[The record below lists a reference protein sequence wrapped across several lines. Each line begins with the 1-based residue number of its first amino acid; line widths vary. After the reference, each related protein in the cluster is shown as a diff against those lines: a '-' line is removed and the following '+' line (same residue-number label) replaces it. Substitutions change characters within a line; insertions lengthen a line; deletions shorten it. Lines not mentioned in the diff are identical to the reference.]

1 MILATL
7 GSSKLVT
14 TLDAIMT
21 ELFTGIKPDRILI
34 LSEEARELDLTNITR
49 PFGINAETKVLEL
62 GVGINSWREKVR
74 DISMD
79 VADITPGRKYMAVA
93 VLNYSQ
99 AEEVRYAYLREEDK
113 GYHIFGYV
121 PLQEITVFDVRKGTS
136 IPYEPPKTVP
146 NLPKKVD
153 IGVESLK
160 ALVNLYSL
168 LGEVDYD
175 QDFEELCK
183 LRSGGVRFK
192 EEERIRE
199 YVKKGYFF
207 LADVNA
213 YVNLGDRLAK
223 ITWDREN
230 GPRLLASRSTYNE
243 LLRLTMSTQR
253 GEDPKFFLAMSSYRR
268 IHKQIPVSQS
278 DRGSDVALIAEAK
291 ALKRELPA
299 PLAVITGDQGVRRS
313 GVSQG
318 VEVILLHDKVEGQY
332 DVGEFLFCGSFY
344 RDIVISV
351 DGEPFAKVLKS
362 EFPDERKV
370 KVVTLKSEYNYAY
383 VLSQLEETMKNMKS
397 KL

>member
-7 GSSKLVT
+7 GSNKLVT
-14 TLDAIMT
+14 TLDSIMT
-21 ELFTGIKPDRILI
+21 ELFTGIKPDKILI
-34 LSEEARELDLTNITR
+34 LSEEARELDLTNITKS
-49 PFGINAETKVLEL
+49 FGINAETKVLQL
-62 GVGINSWREKVR
+62 GVGINEWKEKVK

-79 VADITPGRKYMAVA
+79 VADITPGRKYMAIA

-99 AEEVRYAYLREEDK
+99 AKEVRYAYLREEAK
-113 GYHIFGYV
+113 GYHVFGYV
-121 PLQEITVFDVRKGTS
+121 PLQEITVFDVRRGTS
-136 IPYEPPKTVP
+136 VPYEPPKTIP
-146 NLPKKVD
+146 NLPRKVE

-175 QDFEELCK
+175 ENFEELCK
-183 LRSGGVRFK
+183 LRSGGVRFR
-192 EEERIRE
+192 EEEKVRE
-199 YVKKGYFF
+199 YVRKGYFF

-213 YVNLGDRLAK
+213 YVFLGERLAE
-223 ITWDREN
+223 ITWDRDN
-230 GPRLLASRSTYNE
+230 GPRLLPSRSTYNE
-243 LLRLTMSTQR
+243 LLRLTKSTQK

-268 IHKQIPVSQS
+268 IHKQIPVSEFN
-278 DRGSDVALIAEAK
+278 RGSDVALIEEAK

-299 PLAVITGDQGVRRS
+299 PLAVISGDQGVRRS

-318 VEVILLHDKVEGQY
+318 VEVILLYDKTKGQL

-344 RDIVISV
+344 KDIMISV

-370 KVVTLKSEYNYAY
+370 TVETLKPEYNYAY
-383 VLSQLEETMKNMKS
+383 VLSQLEETMKNMKNR
-397 KL
+397 

>member
-34 LSEEARELDLTNITR
+34 LSEEARELDLTNITK

-136 IPYEPPKTVP
+136 IPYEPPKTIP
-146 NLPKKVD
+146 NLPEKVN

-192 EEERIRE
+192 EEEKIRE

-213 YVNLGDRLAK
+213 YVNLGDRLDLQRSLG
-223 ITWDREN
+223 TGRT
-230 GPRLLASRSTYNE
+230 GPVCSPRGP
-243 LLRLTMSTQR
+243 LTTS
-253 GEDPKFFLAMSSYRR
+253 
-268 IHKQIPVSQS
+268 
-278 DRGSDVALIAEAK
+278 
-291 ALKRELPA
+291 
-299 PLAVITGDQGVRRS
+299 
-313 GVSQG
+313 
-318 VEVILLHDKVEGQY
+318 
-332 DVGEFLFCGSFY
+332 C
-344 RDIVISV
+344 
-351 DGEPFAKVLKS
+351 
-362 EFPDERKV
+362 
-370 KVVTLKSEYNYAY
+370 
-383 VLSQLEETMKNMKS
+383 
-397 KL
+397 